1 MKVNIKKWGTL
12 AFLILG
18 FQWVTATSINDCYI
32 DIFKKE
38 LTDLQSE
45 ETIKYF
51 ETNYESG
58 YDAWEVLYRADPLE
72 DRMNLSYIDE
82 LSTYL
87 TTTGRTVD
95 ELVNEVTIAGSYNTW
110 AASVI
115 PKKLLSTKDTSK
127 KLDILNRQLIARSC
141 DNCLPLAEIDIVN
154 DAFLISNITQWLPS
168 NLTTA
173 KKIGDLEQV
182 KYSDD
187 GVAKVEDLA
196 IYEDP
201 NNLGKLYLSNG
212 REQILEKLFLNEDFK
227 KIYDDMVNFV
237 SQPRMFPD
245 ELTLSE
251 EAIYRFYSNETAYSK
266 FNTSLINKETTE
278 VITAIKNLFNNT
290 LDKLPSSPG
299 VFYRGI
305 GAEELELFL
314 EKNIGETITYKNLV
328 VTNRKEILG
337 WTFLKNNLKKT
348 GKGAILQIISK
359 NGKDITKYTD
369 LIEDEILHKSNSAF
383 VIEEI
388 KHFDEQTIYDN
399 EVVKDFYKILIRE
412 EGAEGI
418 YIPMKGEVVLT
429 QSQQLLSIIDTSK
442 KLDVLN
448 NYLISNSCVNCE
460 PIAVFDIINE
470 ELFIRNISQWL
481 PSNLTTAKKIGDLK
495 QVKYSDNGETK
506 VEDIAIYEDPD
517 NLGKLYLSNGREQ
530 ILEKLFLNKDF
541 KAIYDDMASLVS
553 RPQMFADE
561 LTLLEEAAYRFY
573 TNNTYYKFNQDLING
588 AKVDGVPETESLLN
602 SSLDKSPSYP
612 GVLYRGIG
620 KEEIDLFLKMN
631 IGESIT
637 YKNFFSTSKV
647 EKLAWIFLKNNKLK
661 TGQGAFVKI
670 ISKNGRDISKYSDAV
685 EYEVLHKSNS
695 VFVLE
700 EIKYINEET
709 IYTGEVI
716 KNFYKIVLKEEGIDA
731 VPIKSGISD
740 TTIPRE
746 IEYEFE
752 KLGFY
757 YKLEP
762 SSNGDGTTKILHYLK
777 KEDEEYKLFG
787 NSNITADGIM
797 DENTLIIPKVIEGL
811 GVLDAVYKKLLTGD
825 NGIKKIESEY
835 VNETDFADEYNTF
848 MSVYSTDKNNLTE
861 AALATSEGKILGN
874 DWQPTDITFNNFGI
888 TLTWVKKNN
897 NTTDE

>member
-18 FQWVTATSINDCYI
+18 FQWVTATSINDCLNDCYI
-32 DIFKKE
+32 DIFQKE

-51 ETNYESG
+51 EANYENG

-87 TTTGRTVD
+87 TSTGRTVD
-95 ELVNEVTIAGSYNTW
+95 ELVNEVTMAGSYNTW
-110 AASVI
+110 VASVI
-115 PKKLLSTKDTSK
+115 PKKILSTKDTSK
-127 KLDILNRQLIARSC
+127 KLDVLNRHLIARSC
-141 DNCLPLAEIDIVN
+141 DNCLPLAEIDIIN
-154 DAFLISNITQWLPS
+154 DAILISNITQWLPS

-173 KKIGDLEQV
+173 KKIGDLEQI

-227 KIYDDMVNFV
+227 KIYNDMVNFV

-251 EAIYRFYSNETAYSK
+251 EAIYRFYT
-266 FNTSLINKETTE
+266 NT
-278 VITAIKNLFNNT
+278 
-290 LDKLPSSPG
+290 
-299 VFYRGI
+299 
-305 GAEELELFL
+305 
-314 EKNIGETITYKNLV
+314 
-328 VTNRKEILG
+328 
-337 WTFLKNNLKKT
+337 
-348 GKGAILQIISK
+348 
-359 NGKDITKYTD
+359 
-369 LIEDEILHKSNSAF
+369 
-383 VIEEI
+383 
-388 KHFDEQTIYDN
+388 
-399 EVVKDFYKILIRE
+399 
-412 EGAEGI
+412 
-418 YIPMKGEVVLT
+418 
-429 QSQQLLSIIDTSK
+429 
-442 KLDVLN
+442 
-448 NYLISNSCVNCE
+448 
-460 PIAVFDIINE
+460 
-470 ELFIRNISQWL
+470 
-481 PSNLTTAKKIGDLK
+481 
-495 QVKYSDNGETK
+495 
-506 VEDIAIYEDPD
+506 
-517 NLGKLYLSNGREQ
+517 
-530 ILEKLFLNKDF
+530 
-541 KAIYDDMASLVS
+541 
-553 RPQMFADE
+553 
-561 LTLLEEAAYRFY
+561 
-573 TNNTYYKFNQDLING
+573 TYYKFNQALINEV
-588 AKVDGVPETESLLN
+588 KVDGIPETENLLN
-602 SSLDKSPSYP
+602 TSLDKSPSYP
-612 GVLYRGIG
+612 GVFYRGIG
-620 KEEIDLFLKMN
+620 KEELDLFLKMN
-631 IGESIT
+631 VGESIT
-637 YKNFFSTSKV
+637 YKNFISTSKE

-661 TGQGAFVKI
+661 TGQGAIVKV
-670 ISKNGRDISKYSDAV
+670 ISKNGRDISKYSDAI
-685 EYEVLHKSNS
+685 EHEVLHKSNS

-700 EIKYINEET
+700 EIKYIDEET

-716 KNFYKIVLKEEGIDA
+716 KYFYKIVIKEEEIDA
-731 VPIKSGISD
+731 VSIKSGISD

-777 KEDEEYKLFG
+777 KEGEEYKLFG

-797 DENTLIIPKVIEGL
+797 DENTVIIPKVIEGL
-811 GVLDAVYKKLLTGD
+811 GVLDAVYKKLLAGD

-835 VNETDFADEYNTF
+835 VNETDFADEYNAF

-861 AALATSEGKILGN
+861 AALATSEGKILES
-874 DWQPTDITFNNFGI
+874 DWQPTDITFNDFGI

-897 NTTDE
+897 NTADE